1 MTALSTMVAVLLSTI
16 YIVFILVVSSAADG
30 ASKEEEEE
38 HHLSSGTNENNV
50 NEEDGERK
58 SSRINILN
66 LDEIINPQRSGI
78 VGNLDEII
86 NPQRS
91 GIVGL
96 GIQHNGDIPRLNYDE
111 LHANDMIED
120 SFYDPFSPG

>member
-1 MTALSTMVAVLLSTI
+1 MTSRSAMVAAVMLSAFCI
-16 YIVFILVVSSAADG
+16 FFILLGSSTKLFANADDG
-30 ASKEEEEE
+30 ASKGEE
-38 HHLSSGTNENNV
+38 HQHHPSSAANEDV
-50 NEEDGERK
+50 IEKDRESKRP
-58 SSRINILN
+58 RINILN
-66 LDEIINPQRSGI
+66 LDE
-78 VGNLDEII
+78 LI

-96 GIQHNGDIPRLNYDE
+96 GIQHDGAIPPRLNYDE

>member
-30 ASKEEEEE
+30 ASKEEEEK

-78 VGNLDEII
+78 VG
-86 NPQRS
+86 
-91 GIVGL
+91 L
-96 GIQHNGDIPRLNYDE
+96 GIQHNGDIPRFNYDE

>member
-1 MTALSTMVAVLLSTI
+1 MTTLSTMVAVLLSTI

-38 HHLSSGTNENNV
+38 HHLHLSSGTNENNV

-58 SSRINILN
+58 SSRINIL
-66 LDEIINPQRSGI
+66 
-78 VGNLDEII
+78 NLDEII

>member
-1 MTALSTMVAVLLSTI
+1 MVAVLLSTI

-30 ASKEEEEE
+30 ASKEEEE
-38 HHLSSGTNENNV
+38 HHLSSGGTYENNV

-58 SSRINILN
+58 SSRINIL
-66 LDEIINPQRSGI
+66 
-78 VGNLDEII
+78 NLDEII